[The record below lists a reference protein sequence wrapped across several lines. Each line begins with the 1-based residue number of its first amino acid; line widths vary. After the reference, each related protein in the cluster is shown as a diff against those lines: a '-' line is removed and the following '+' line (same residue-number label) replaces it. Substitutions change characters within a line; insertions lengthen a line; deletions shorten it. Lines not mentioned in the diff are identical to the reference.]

1 MRDVARI
8 TRVEPRFDYV
18 LHLWFADGTDG
29 DVDIR
34 PLVRGALFK
43 PMIDDIE
50 AFRSVTVDAEMG
62 TIVWPNGA
70 DLDPEVLR
78 YGLKPAWMEAEEAD
92 LAKKKRAV

>member
-8 TRVEPRFDYV
+8 TRVEPRTEYV
-18 LHLWFADGTDG
+18 LHLWFADGTDS

-34 PLVRGALFK
+34 PLVRGSLFR
-43 PMIDDIE
+43 PMIDDIKV
-50 AFRSVTVDAEMG
+50 FRSVTVDDELG

-78 YGLKPAWMEAEEAD
+78 YGLKPAWMEAEEGK
-92 LAKKKRAV
+92 LANKKRAV